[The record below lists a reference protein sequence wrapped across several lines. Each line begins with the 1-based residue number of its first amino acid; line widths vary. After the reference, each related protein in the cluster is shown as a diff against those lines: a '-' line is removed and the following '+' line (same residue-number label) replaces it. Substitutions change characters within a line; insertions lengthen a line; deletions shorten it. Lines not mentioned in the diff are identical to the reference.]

1 MKIIKVFLASS
12 EELAPEREKVTDLIY
27 QLNKLFKSR
36 GVELDLEK
44 WEYLDSS
51 VSVNFEKQ
59 DDYNE
64 VLKECE
70 VCIVVFWRKFGRF
83 TGKEFEIARQQLS
96 EGKNPRK
103 IYIFF
108 KDLDKEDDITPELLA
123 FKQSIYDHYGHF
135 YCKFANVDTMKLD
148 IVMQLELYL
157 KGLLGENTIVVR
169 QGNVYVDD
177 VVVANL
183 SNVAFVA
190 NDQGFVKMQEDLKGL
205 KGEIAKKQAE
215 LEKKQQRLLRKK
227 ARLEEHPEDEDNK
240 EEYEELLEEIK
251 SQEESLQEKLDRKN
265 QLEEEFERKQQDLF
279 NTARRIAEMR
289 TTKITKRMARAIE
302 VFENGDAKRADAI
315 LDEAEHDAEEALS
328 DLVIAQ
334 KTALLSLEE
343 LVLKASLKMDNDS
356 IPIEDRIQAT
366 RDIFEKADALAKQV
380 GYEKKKYVLLLRD
393 YAEFL
398 KKRDMTK
405 ALELYLRQ
413 EEMYKEIYGP
423 DNIHLAMSYDDIAF
437 IYMELGG
444 ESNWNKS
451 RSYLEKALAIQ
462 KLHLEQN
469 HPNIANTYRLMGLL
483 QLKRLNYQE
492 SMECF
497 QKAIGLFEETVGGKS
512 MELGMTYRDLAR
524 LYEKMFKKDKTPDS
538 YQASLKYHHKAIDV
552 MVKLEGEEN
561 VYVLAAY
568 NNLAI
573 LYSDNGEYDEA
584 LQLHVKAIGIKER
597 VLGHFNIS
605 TAIEYNNMGNVYH
618 NLKDYGKAMDCYSTS
633 LEIKMKVLSPGDYSF
648 SNTYKRMGVT
658 SLAMGRLK
666 EARDFLSM
674 ALQIRESQLNEN
686 DERIKDIRDFLAQC

>member
-1 MKIIKVFLASS
+1 MKIIKIFLASS

-27 QLNKLFKSR
+27 LLNKLFKVR
-36 GVELDLEK
+36 GIELDLEK

-51 VSVNFEKQ
+51 VSVNPEKQ

-70 VCIVVFWRKFGRF
+70 VCLVVFWRKFGRF
-83 TGKEFEIARQQLS
+83 TASEFDIACQQLS

-103 IYIFF
+103 IYVFF
-108 KDLDKEDDITPELLA
+108 KDLDKEDDITPELMA
-123 FKQSIYDHYGHF
+123 FKQSIYNHYGHF
-135 YCKFANVDTMKLD
+135 YCKFDNVDTMKLD
-148 IVMQLELYL
+148 IMIQLELYL
-157 KGLLGENTIVVR
+157 KELLGENAIAVR

-177 VVVANL
+177 VAVANF

-190 NDQGFVKMQEDLKGL
+190 NNQGFVKMQEDLKGL

-227 ARLEEHPEDEDNK
+227 ARLEEQPEDEDNK

-265 QLEEEFERKQQDLF
+265 QLEEEFEREQQNLF

-289 TTKITKRMARAIE
+289 TSKITERMARAIE

-315 LDEAEHDAEEALS
+315 LDEAEHDADEAMS
-328 DLVIAQ
+328 DLLTAK
-334 KTALLSLEE
+334 KTALWSLEE
-343 LVLKASLKMDNDS
+343 LILKASLKMGNDS
-356 IPIEDRIQAT
+356 IPIEERIQAT
-366 RDIFEKADALAKQV
+366 RAIYEKADALAEQV

-405 ALELYLRQ
+405 ALELYGRQ
-413 EEMYKEIYGP
+413 EEMYKEIYGS
-423 DNIHLAMSYDDIAF
+423 DSIYLAMSYDDISF
-437 IYMELGG
+437 ICMELGG
-444 ESNWNKS
+444 ENNWGKAW
-451 RSYLEKALAIQ
+451 SYLEKALAIQ
-462 KLHLEQN
+462 KIHLEPI

-492 SMECF
+492 SMECLR
-497 QKAIGLFEETVGGKS
+497 KAVEMYEKTTGGES
-512 MELGMTYRDLAR
+512 VELGLAYRDLGR
-524 LYEKMFKKDKTPDS
+524 LYERMFKKDKQLAS
-538 YQASLKYHHKAIDV
+538 YQASLKYHRQAIEV
-552 MVKLEGEEN
+552 LVNIEGEEN
-561 VYVLAAY
+561 TDVLSTY

-573 LYSDNGEYDEA
+573 LYSDNGAYDEA
-584 LQLHVKAIGIKER
+584 LKLHDKAIAIKER
-597 VLGHFNIS
+597 VLGHYNIS

-618 NLKDYGKAMDCYSTS
+618 NLKNYEEAMDCYSTS
-633 LEIKMKVLSPGDYSF
+633 LEIKKKVLSPGDYSF

-658 SLAMGRLK
+658 SKAMGRLK
-666 EARDFLSM
+666 EAEYYLSQ
-674 ALQIRESQLNEN
+674 ALQIRESQLNEG
-686 DERIKDIRDFLAQC
+686 DERIKDIRDLLASC